1 MSVRITLTDSHVP
14 PSEQF
19 VQFLDT
25 WLAGAQFDGSA
36 WAKHRFERTPAIGD
50 YPALDGALDRVAGS
64 AEGMRHLARAYD
76 ANNRLL
82 IHSLSKK
89 IDGMQLFLIPI

>member
-1 MSVRITLTDSHVP
+1 MNPIQDGTTHGGHKMVKKKLNFVMIQKAFLT
-14 PSEQF
+14 
-19 VQFLDT
+19 
-25 WLAGAQFDGSA
+25 
-36 WAKHRFERTPAIGD
+36 R
-50 YPALDGALDRVAGS
+50 
-64 AEGMRHLARAYD
+64 MHLARAYD